1 VPRSSA
7 FRADHALIAAV
18 VVVIAC
24 LASPFAVDVSPAHAS
39 TASPFGRV
47 LRVGDQGADVRTLQQ
62 WLTTVGISTA
72 ADGSFGPAT
81 QGSVRRFQRAAR
93 LRPVTGTV
101 GALTASTLQAWVRR
115 HRTVK
120 ASREPGGGAGS
131 GAPFRR
137 ILRSGDHGADVRKL
151 QSWLTMVGIPT
162 AVDGSFGPA
171 TRRSVTRFQSAA
183 QLTPVTGIVGRVTS
197 TTLQTWVSQGKTIA
211 LSRSGDLTSSPAG
224 WTFPLRPL
232 ARVLP
237 RSEWTLDQGVDIG
250 TVNNACGSKVTEV
263 AMAAG
268 TIVQEGADGF
278 GPDAPI
284 LKVAS
289 GPLAGSYIYYGHAKP
304 VLVPVGTQ
312 VTAGQ
317 PIAEVGCG
325 DVGISD
331 APHLEIGISAP
342 GGPPCCPAMDETS
355 QQMYRIVRQL
365 YQSAPR

>member
-1 VPRSSA
+1 VPRSKTL
-7 FRADHALIAAV
+7 RTDHALLTTVVVAAV
-18 VVVIAC
+18 F
-24 LASPFAVDVSPAHAS
+24 LALPLALGVSPAHAG
-39 TASPFGRV
+39 AVSPFGRV
-47 LRVGDQGADVRTLQQ
+47 LTVGDRGADVRTLQR
-62 WLTTVGISTA
+62 WLTTVGISTV
-72 ADGSFGPAT
+72 ADGDFGPAT
-81 QGSVRRFQRAAR
+81 QKSVKRFQHAAR

-101 GALTASTLQAWVRR
+101 GALTASTLRAWVRQDR
-115 HRTVK
+115 MVT
-120 ASREPGGGAGS
+120 ASRAPGRAGP

-137 ILRSGDHGADVRKL
+137 VLRIGDHGADVRTL
-151 QSWLTMVGIPT
+151 QTWLTKVGIPT

-171 TRRSVTRFQSAA
+171 TRRSVRRFQSAA
-183 QLTPVTGIVGRVTS
+183 ALSPATGVVGQVTS
-197 TTLQTWVSQGKTIA
+197 TTLQMWVSQSKTIA
-211 LSRSGDLTSSPAG
+211 LPSGDLSPAPAG

-232 ARVLP
+232 AQVVP
-237 RSEWTLDQGVDIG
+237 VSEWTLDQGVDIG
-250 TVNNACGSKVTEV
+250 TASNACGSKVVEV

-284 LKVAS
+284 LKIAS
-289 GPLAGSYIYYGHAKP
+289 GPLAGRYIYYGHAKP
-304 VLVPVGTQ
+304 ALVPVGTH
-312 VTAGQ
+312 VTTGQ

-331 APHLEIGISAP
+331 TPHLEIGISAQ